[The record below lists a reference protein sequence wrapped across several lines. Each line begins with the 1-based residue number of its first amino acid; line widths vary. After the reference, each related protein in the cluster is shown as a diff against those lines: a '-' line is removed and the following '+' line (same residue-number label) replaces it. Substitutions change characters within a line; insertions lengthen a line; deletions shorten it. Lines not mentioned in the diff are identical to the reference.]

1 MDPYNFVKL
10 DPDQPQRKKLDPDP
24 DLDQHCDTGSRR
36 NFGGLQWSYGGL
48 GGSKWAHTSI

>member
-24 DLDQHCDTGSRR
+24 GWINIVTQAHAGTLEACNGAMEDLEAQ
-36 NFGGLQWSYGGL
+36 
-48 GGSKWAHTSI
+48 KWAHTSI

>member
-24 DLDQHCDTGSRR
+24 GLDQHFDTGSRR
-36 NFGGLQWSYGGL
+36 NFGGLQWSHGGL

>member
-24 DLDQHCDTGSRR
+24 DLDQHCDTGSRLLWR
-36 NFGGLQWSYGGL
+36 L
-48 GGSKWAHTSI
+48 AMDPD